1 LEAIVEKSVG
11 QIGFI
16 GHSYFRGFGD
26 RGLYIDGNQPT
37 KYFRARGRSVSI

>member
-26 RGLYIDGNQPT
+26 RGLYIDGDKPT
-37 KYFRARGRSVSI
+37 KHLRTGGGSLSV